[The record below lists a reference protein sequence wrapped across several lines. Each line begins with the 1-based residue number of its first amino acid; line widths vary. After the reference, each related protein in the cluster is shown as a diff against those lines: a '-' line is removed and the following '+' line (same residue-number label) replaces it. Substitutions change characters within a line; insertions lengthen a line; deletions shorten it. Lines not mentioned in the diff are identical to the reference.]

1 MAIMKREW
9 TDASAREWVLAVE
22 LGKQPRGLKY
32 CSAISYLKVAPGQIL
47 DEYMARR
54 TGETNQE

>member
-9 TDASAREWVLAVE
+9 TFNSAYEWALDTE
-22 LGKQPRGLKY
+22 LGKHPRGLKY

-47 DEYMARR
+47 DEYTARKAA
-54 TGETNQE
+54 GIEQK